1 MNNYKKIHSKQPG
14 ATLFA
19 IVLAVLF
26 CFCTGAIAQDMVFE
40 DQVHHPAIKSVEFY
54 NQSKEQSLPLIR
66 LNSAE
71 ELVLSFDDL
80 RPGTRS
86 YFYTIEHCDMNWR
99 SSSLSP
105 LDYLDGFQEDRIND
119 YDVAVNTLQAYTHYR
134 LSLPNQSM
142 KPKIDGN
149 YILKVYEEG
158 QPEKLVLTRRFYVL
172 CPAVMIRWEVVASAK
187 VPDRRSNQ
195 KVNITVE
202 HPGLSIQNPYTDV
215 KLIVRQNGRR
225 DQEQTVLRPNQVRSG
240 QLVYNDLGTLDF
252 KGSNE
257 FRKFDIRS
265 LRLQTERV
273 ERIYKDSVNTVQ
285 LLPDEPYTA
294 SAYSYSFDENG
305 NFYIRNQEGRDRAV
319 DGDYAYVTFTLEA
332 ERPRV
337 QGDVYIAGKF
347 NDYRLSDENKLV
359 YDAQRS
365 RYYGSVYL
373 KQGLYDYQYVW
384 ADRNDPAQVD
394 NTLFEGSF
402 FETKNSYQAFFYYRR
417 PESRWDQLV
426 GFQEFKN

>member
-1 MNNYKKIHSKQPG
+1 
-14 ATLFA
+14 
-19 IVLAVLF
+19 
-26 CFCTGAIAQDMVFE
+26 MVFE

-54 NQSKEQSLPLIR
+54 NPSKEQSLPLIR

-86 YFYTIEHCDMNWR
+86 YSYTIEHCDMNWR

-134 LSLPNQSM
+134 LALPNQSM

-172 CPAVMIRWEVVASAK
+172 SPAVMIRGEVIASAQ

-240 QLVYNDLGTLDF
+240 QLVYNDLGTLEF

-265 LRLQTERV
+265 LRLQSERV

-305 NFYIRNQEGRDRAV
+305 NFYIRNQEGRDPGV

-332 ERPRV
+332 ERPQM
-337 QGDVYIAGKF
+337 QGDVYIVGKF
-347 NDYRLSDENKLV
+347 NDYRLSNGNKLV

-402 FETKNSYQAFFYYRR
+402 FETKNGYQAFFYYRR
-417 PESRWDQLV
+417 PGSRWDQLV
-426 GFQEFKN
+426 GFQEFTN